1 MELSSRKFKEKAG
14 EALVDAD
21 LQVALKRIEIGF
33 STLRM
38 SASDR
43 LPEFETLRDEGR
55 DIKNHVLEHL
65 DYYLAKFED
74 NVVASGGQVHWCA
87 SADDARLTILRLCRK
102 ADAKTVTK
110 GKSMIAEEIGIN
122 GYLEANGIEP
132 IETDMGEYIVQLAD
146 EPPSHLIGPALHKT
160 REQISD
166 LFYDHHQKYG
176 RNARL
181 TEGRDLI
188 NEARGILRDKYFAA
202 DVGITG
208 ANFLIA
214 ETGSTVIVTNEC
226 NGDLTQLLPK
236 THIAIAS
243 LEKVVPTLED
253 ASTLLRLL
261 ARSATGQEMSVY
273 TTFST
278 GPKRTEDADGP
289 AAFHVVLL
297 DNGRSDLLGGP
308 FHEVLRCIR
317 CAACMN
323 TCPIYNAVGG
333 HAYGAVYMGPIGAV
347 LTPHLVGI
355 DEAYHL
361 PNASTFCGKCEE
373 VCPVRIPLPRLMR
386 HWRERGFDRRLTPSR
401 ERLTLRLWAW
411 FARRPRLYRWAAR
424 IGAGV
429 LRLGAGKQGV
439 LTSFPFAGGWT
450 QTRDLPAPQGQ
461 TFMSA
466 WRKSDQASR
475 RDAKL

>member
-1 MELSSRKFKEKAG
+1 MEQSSRQFKEKAG
-14 EALVDAD
+14 EALVDAN
-21 LQVALKRIEIGF
+21 LQTALKRIEVGF
-33 STLRM
+33 SVLR
-38 SASDR
+38 SAATEK
-43 LPEFETLRDEGR
+43 LPEFEALRDEGR
-55 DIKNHVLEHL
+55 DIKDHVLEHL
-65 DYYLAKFED
+65 DYYLAKFEE
-74 NVVASGGQVHWCA
+74 NVVASGGHVHWCA
-87 SADDARLTILRLCRK
+87 TAADARETILRLCRE
-102 ADAKTVTK
+102 AGAKTVTK
-110 GKSMIAEEIGIN
+110 GKSMIAEEIGLN
-122 GYLEANGIEP
+122 VHLEANGVEP

-181 TEGRDLI
+181 SEGRDLI

-214 ETGSTVIVTNEC
+214 ETGSTVIVTNEG

-236 THIAIAS
+236 THIAVAS

-278 GPKRTEDADGP
+278 GPRRADDADGP
-289 AAFHVVLL
+289 EAFHVVLL
-297 DNGRSDLLGGP
+297 DNGRSELLGGP
-308 FHEVLRCIR
+308 FNDVLRCIR

-323 TCPIYNAVGG
+323 TCPVYGAVGG
-333 HAYGAVYMGPIGAV
+333 HAYGAVYMGPIGAA

-355 DEAYHL
+355 EEAYHL
-361 PNASTFCGKCEE
+361 PNASTLCGKCEG

-386 HWRERGFDRRLTPSR
+386 HWRERGFERRLTPLF
-401 ERLTLRLWAW
+401 ERFALRLWAW
-411 FARRPRLYRWAAR
+411 FARHPRLYRRAAGLAVR
-424 IGAGV
+424 LLGV
-429 LRLGAGKQGV
+429 LAGHRGV
-439 LTSFPFAGGWT
+439 VRWFPFAGAWMAE
-450 QTRDLPAPQGQ
+450 RDLPAPQGD
-461 TFMSA
+461 TFMAA
-466 WRKSDQASR
+466 WRQSR
-475 RDAKL
+475 QRYRR

>member
-1 MELSSRKFKEKAG
+1 MELGSKNFEEKARG
-14 EALVDAD
+14 ALVDPD
-21 LQVALKRIEIGF
+21 LQVALKRIEVGF
-33 STLRM
+33 SKLRIA
-38 SASDR
+38 ASER
-43 LPEFETLRDEGR
+43 LPEFEALRDEGR
-55 DIKNHVLEHL
+55 DIKNHVLQNL
-65 DYYLAKFED
+65 DYYLEKFES

-87 SADDARLTILRLCRK
+87 DAADARQTVLRLCQEVG
-102 ADAKTVTK
+102 AKTVTK
-110 GKSMIAEEIGIN
+110 GKSMIAEEIGLN
-122 GYLEANGIEP
+122 GFLEDNGIEP
-132 IETDMGEYIVQLAD
+132 IETDMGEYIIQLAD

-181 TEGRDLI
+181 SEGRDLI

-214 ETGSTVIVTNEC
+214 ETGSTVIVTNEG

-236 THIAIAS
+236 MHIAIAS

-253 ASTLLRLL
+253 TSTLLRIL

-278 GPKRTEDADGP
+278 GPRRADDADGP

-297 DNGRSDLLGGP
+297 DNGRSELLGGP
-308 FHEVLRCIR
+308 FRDVLRCIR

-323 TCPIYNAVGG
+323 TCPVYSAVGG

-355 DEAYHL
+355 DDSYHL
-361 PNASTFCGKCEE
+361 PSASTLCGKCEE

-386 HWRERGFDRRLTPSR
+386 HWRERGFARRLTPAL
-401 ERLTLRLWAW
+401 ERRALRLWAW
-411 FARRPRLYRWAAR
+411 VARRPALYHWTTAAA
-424 IGAGV
+424 IAV
-429 LRLGAGKQGV
+429 LRLAAGGRGA
-439 LTSFPFAGGWT
+439 LSTFPFARGWT
-450 QTRDLPAPQGQ
+450 ATRDLPVPEGE
-461 TFMSA
+461 TFMAA
-466 WRKSDQASR
+466 WRRSGR
-475 RDAKL
+475 GRDK

>member
-1 MELSSRKFKEKAG
+1 MELSSRNFEEKARG
-14 EALVDAD
+14 ALKDPD
-21 LQVALKRIEIGF
+21 LQTALQRIEKGF
-33 STLRM
+33 SRLRIA
-38 SASDR
+38 ASER
-43 LPEFETLRDEGR
+43 MPEFETLRNEGR
-55 DIKNHVLEHL
+55 DIKNHVLQNL
-65 DYYLAKFED
+65 DHYLVRFEEK
-74 NVVASGGQVHWCA
+74 VIASGGQVHWCA
-87 SADDARLTILRLCRK
+87 DADEARATILKLCRD

-122 GYLEANGIEP
+122 KYLEDNGVAP

-146 EPPSHLIGPALHKT
+146 ETPSHLIGPALHKT
-160 REQISD
+160 REQITE
-166 LFYDHHQKYG
+166 LFYEQHQKYG

-214 ETGSTVIVTNEC
+214 ETGSTVIVTNEG

-236 THIAIAS
+236 MHIAIATI
-243 LEKVVPTLED
+243 EKVVPTLED

-273 TTFST
+273 TSFST
-278 GPKRTEDADGP
+278 GPRRADDVDGP

-297 DNGRSDLLGGP
+297 DNGRSKLLGGP

-323 TCPIYNAVGG
+323 VCPVYGAVGG

-355 DEAYHL
+355 DDAYHL
-361 PNASTFCGKCEE
+361 PNASTFCGRCEE
-373 VCPVRIPLPRLMR
+373 VCPVHIPLPKLMR
-386 HWRERGFDRRLTPSR
+386 SWRERAFGRELSPSR
-401 ERLTLRLWAW
+401 ERLALRTWAW
-411 FARRPRLYRWAAR
+411 IARRPWLYRRLTGFGMFGLR
-424 IGAGV
+424 ILSRGKG
-429 LRLGAGKQGV
+429 RLSSV
-439 LTSFPFAGGWT
+439 PFAGGWT
-450 QTRDLPAPQGQ
+450 GTRDLPAPEGK
-461 TFMSA
+461 TFMAA
-466 WRKSDQASR
+466 WRSGQRGPKS
-475 RDAKL
+475 

>member
-1 MELSSRKFKEKAG
+1 MELSSRDFEEKARN
-14 EALVDAD
+14 ALKDPD
-21 LQVALKRIEIGF
+21 LQIALQRIEKGF
-33 STLRM
+33 GHLRIA
-38 SASDR
+38 ASKG

-55 DIKNHVLEHL
+55 DIKNHVLENL
-65 DYYLAKFED
+65 DHYLVRFEEK
-74 NVVASGGQVHWCA
+74 VLASGGQVHWCGD
-87 SADDARLTILRLCRK
+87 SDEARATILKLCRD

-122 GYLEANGIEP
+122 KYLEDNGIAP
-132 IETDMGEYIVQLAD
+132 IETDMGEYIIQLAD
-146 EPPSHLIGPALHKT
+146 ETPSHLLGPALHKT
-160 REQISD
+160 REQITE
-166 LFYDHHQKYG
+166 LFYEQHQKYG

-181 TEGRDLI
+181 TEGRELI
-188 NEARGILRDKYFAA
+188 NEARGILREKYFAA

-214 ETGSTVIVTNEC
+214 ETGSTVIVTNEG

-236 THIAIAS
+236 MHIVIAS

-278 GPKRTEDADGP
+278 GPRREDDLDGP

-297 DNGRSDLLGGP
+297 DNGRSKLLGGP
-308 FHEVLRCIR
+308 FQEVLRCIR

-323 TCPIYNAVGG
+323 TCPVYGAVGG

-355 DEAYHL
+355 DDAYHL
-361 PNASTFCGKCEE
+361 PNASTFCGRCEE
-373 VCPVRIPLPRLMR
+373 VCPVRIPLPKLMR
-386 HWRERGFDRRLTPSR
+386 TWRERGFERELTPPR
-401 ERLTLRLWAW
+401 ERWALKAWAW
-411 FARRPRLYRWAAR
+411 VAKRPRLYRLGTR
-424 IGAGV
+424 IGMRTLHLLSFGRG
-429 LRLGAGKQGV
+429 RLKSV
-439 LTSFPFAGGWT
+439 PFAGGWT
-450 QTRDLPAPQGQ
+450 GTRDLPAPEGE
-461 TFMSA
+461 TFMAA
-466 WRKSDQASR
+466 WRRGKR
-475 RDAKL
+475 P